1 MKSPHKSKI
10 AFSTFF
16 FIYFLT
22 LWLLWETPVV
32 YPIKIFVVFLHEISH
47 GLMALATGWQIDQI
61 FIERNEGGACYC
73 PGGNRF
79 LTLTAG
85 YLGSLAWGVSLAA
98 ATRYKRIDPRH
109 LTLLL
114 SGILIVITMAYVKNT
129 FGILFGIVFGLI
141 LLFIAIE
148 FSRSQNQKIQLILG
162 LTSCL
167 YSILDI
173 KGDILDHPT
182 LPSDAA
188 MLNDLTGIPVV
199 FWGLLWIMI
208 AIYTCIKL
216 IAWLHKTSN

>member
-16 FIYFLT
+16 SIYFLT

-47 GLMALATGWQIDQI
+47 GLMALATGGPIDEI
-61 FIERNEGGACYC
+61 IIDRNEGGACYC
-73 PGGNRF
+73 PGRNRF

-129 FGILFGIVFGLI
+129 FGIIFGIVFGLI

-148 FSRSQNQKIQLILG
+148 FTRSQNQKIQLILG

-173 KGDILDHPT
+173 KGDILEHPT
-182 LPSDAA
+182 LPTDAA

>member
-1 MKSPHKSKI
+1 
-10 AFSTFF
+10 
-16 FIYFLT
+16 
-22 LWLLWETPVV
+22 
-32 YPIKIFVVFLHEISH
+32 
-47 GLMALATGWQIDQI
+47 MALATGGQIDQI
-61 FIERNEGGACYC
+61 IIDRNEGGACYC
-73 PGGNRF
+73 PGGNRY

-85 YLGSLAWGVSLAA
+85 YLGCLAWGVSLAA

>member
-47 GLMALATGWQIDQI
+47 GLMALATGGQVDQI
-61 FIERNEGGACYC
+61 TIDRNEGGACYC

-129 FGILFGIVFGLI
+129 FGILIGIFIGLI

-216 IAWLHKTSN
+216 IAWLHRTSN